1 MESHYPN
8 LIDCV
13 MRNTDKIPIPET
25 NFDDKLAF
33 DFPSVSIITPYQ
45 VNTDI

>member
-25 NFDDKLAF
+25 DFDDKLVC
-33 DFPSVSIITPYQ
+33 DFPSVSIITPY
-45 VNTDI
+45 